1 MPTDIFAASSTTEQR
16 LRAASAGSRTGRVA
30 TTGTTTPAP
39 TPTPRVRATRRAAA
53 SAPAV
58 RTVTLSEVFYP
69 SHTQAPVGDTV
80 ITAGGHIIRRS
91 DQVTVPGGEM
101 YHANDAR
108 LGSCGRCGCNIIPEN
123 EPLVVSR
130 SAPPAPGGRQA
141 TNRYCPDCCENH
153 TWTCSRCDILVTEGV
168 ARAYSPDDDEED
180 DPLCPLCAAPRA
192 NSLFGRMINYSN
204 KDIGNVPPKDPSGM
218 LYGWEVEVHLLEGGS
233 TERAIDELHRLLG
246 PGYYVTKPDGSVENG
261 FEIVTRPDSMAVH
274 REEWCRF
281 FEALKESEFLRKHLR
296 SWEAPRQCC
305 GIHCHIDKESLSAL
319 QLGKLATWINHPNN
333 RSFIE
338 KVAGRGSGSYTS
350 FSDSVRVSDGRRLKQ
365 TPGGPE
371 RYVALNVQNKTAEMR
386 IFRGTLQPRLFFKN
400 MDFVEASVEW
410 TGLSSCSARHVTDV
424 ARFARYVY
432 DRRERFPF
440 LYDKLV
446 EWKVEPSKVA

>member
-1 MPTDIFAASSTTEQR
+1 MPTNSIQDNATVAATPRATSRRSRVTTSNSTTPISVSEDAPPVPPTFVSPMVVS
-16 LRAASAGSRTGRVA
+16 LDSYIYPGGPTVPVEA
-30 TTGTTTPAP
+30 TVVTHEG
-39 TPTPRVRATRRAAA
+39 VR
-53 SAPAV
+53 
-58 RTVTLSEVFYP
+58 
-69 SHTQAPVGDTV
+69 
-80 ITAGGHIIRRS
+80 IRRS
-91 DQVTVPGGEM
+91 DHVILRNGEIW
-101 YHANDAR
+101 HNNDPR
-108 LGSCGRCGCNIIPEN
+108 LGTCPRCSCLIN
-123 EPLVVSR
+123 EEAEESVLTRAAGNHSSERV
-130 SAPPAPGGRQA
+130 Q
-141 TNRYCPDCCENH
+141 RYCPACDSNY
-153 TWTCSRCDILVTEGV
+153 TWTCTRCDIHVSDDVTPRY
-168 ARAYSPDDDEED
+168 ASDDDNED
-180 DPLCPLCAAPRA
+180 HPLCPRCVAPPA
-192 NSLFGRMINYSN
+192 NSLFGRMLNYSN
-204 KDIGNVPPKDPSGM
+204 KDISNVPPKDPGGM
-218 LYGWEVEVHLLEGGS
+218 LYGWEVEVHLLQGAS
-233 TERAIDELHRLLG
+233 PQRAVDELHRILG

-281 FEALKESEFLRKHLR
+281 FEAIKASEFLRSHLR

-333 RSFIE
+333 RAFIE

-350 FSDSVRVSDGRRLKQ
+350 FSDSVRVSDGRKLKQ
-365 TPGGPE
+365 STGGTE

-424 ARFARYVY
+424 SRFVRYIY

-440 LYDKLV
+440 LYDKIV
-446 EWKVEPSKVA
+446 EWKFEPSAVS